1 MCDPVVVQSRP
12 RARPLQS
19 DDGLLMVLTAWS
31 RTAKPYQNG
40 VAVGDGAV
48 HGQQCCG
55 RSIRGQVVLTEFHSV
70 GKLRSPPMVNDE
82 TRLDHSQPSS
92 HDEKAPAEAE
102 AFSSYPTESE
112 ASYFAAAAAVA
123 SVDLAYLRRNR
134 STRPA
139 VSTSLCL
146 PVKKGWQLE
155 QIST

>member
-1 MCDPVVVQSRP
+1 MHDPPKVNSGTGASAFQSGDSLP
-12 RARPLQS
+12 V
-19 DDGLLMVLTAWS
+19 VLTAWS

-55 RSIRGQVVLTEFHSV
+55 GSIRGQVVLTEFHSV

-102 AFSSYPTESE
+102 AFSSYPIESE

-146 PVKKGWQLE
+146 PVKNGWQLE